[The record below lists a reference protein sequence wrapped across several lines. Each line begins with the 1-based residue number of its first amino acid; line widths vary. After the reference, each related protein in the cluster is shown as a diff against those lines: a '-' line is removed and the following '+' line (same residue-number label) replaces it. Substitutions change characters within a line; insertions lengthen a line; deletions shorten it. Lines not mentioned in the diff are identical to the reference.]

1 MSNGG
6 KNSGFGTYT
15 KEDLMLLEEE
25 EDARQKARKIG
36 PFAFLIDDDIDTE
49 VLTNQQVFD
58 DLKELEDILGQGDD
72 KNANA
77 HVGMKSKSKKR

>member
-1 MSNGG
+1 MNMTGGKGSSLVGAGHQMMQGTANSKMYSSQMGGG

-49 VLTNQQVFD
+49 VLTNQ
-58 DLKELEDILGQGDD
+58 
-72 KNANA
+72 
-77 HVGMKSKSKKR
+77 